1 MSSEKILQAIT
12 ALLTKQ
18 DERLLRL
25 EQSIQSN
32 PSTTRSAANNELV
45 IEALA
50 NSIQEFSYDPE
61 NGLTFDKWYNRYEDA
76 FIAARAQMDEQAQ
89 IRLLLRKLDQK
100 SHTKYV
106 NYILPKSTKNFDFKT
121 TVDKLKQILS
131 AQITIFSRRYNC
143 LKTKKNDNDDFVT
156 YAGIVNRSCEDFKFT
171 ELGSKQF
178 KCLIFISGLQAAKD
192 FEIRARLLRK
202 LLEAHSAE
210 NPVTLHDLVNECQ
223 RIVSLKLDSAL
234 VEKPVQPNVNKIERK
249 KQTFFRNVKD
259 KPQPKAS
266 DTPKYPCWNCGGMHY
281 AQYCDY
287 LKHECKDC
295 KKIEH
300 KEGYCASAR
309 KSKPN
314 NKAERKPDKKADDKY
329 KSTAKSNVVISVNQI
344 QFQSKWKFVTIQ
356 INAQDVKLQIDTA
369 SDITLIS
376 QET

>member
-100 SHTKYV
+100 SHT
-106 NYILPKSTKNFDFKT
+106 
-121 TVDKLKQILS
+121 
-131 AQITIFSRRYNC
+131 
-143 LKTKKNDNDDFVT
+143 
-156 YAGIVNRSCEDFKFT
+156 
-171 ELGSKQF
+171 
-178 KCLIFISGLQAAKD
+178 QAAKD

-202 LLEAHSAE
+202 LEAHSAE

-266 DTPKYPCWNCGGMHY
+266 DTLKYPCWNCGGMHY

>member
-100 SHTKYV
+100 SHT
-106 NYILPKSTKNFDFKT
+106 
-121 TVDKLKQILS
+121 
-131 AQITIFSRRYNC
+131 
-143 LKTKKNDNDDFVT
+143 
-156 YAGIVNRSCEDFKFT
+156 
-171 ELGSKQF
+171 
-178 KCLIFISGLQAAKD
+178 QAAKD

-202 LLEAHSAE
+202 LEAHSAE

-223 RIVSLKLDSAL
+223 RIVSLK
-234 VEKPVQPNVNKIERK
+234 
-249 KQTFFRNVKD
+249 NVKD

-266 DTPKYPCWNCGGMHY
+266 DTLKYPCWNCGGMHY